1 MSNISS
7 RFSSSQTTAAPQQ
20 APPKSPPATNGSST
34 AGAQKAPEEAESVEP
49 YVPSKPKDS
58 SGSFFS
64 SLTRKLSSASQ
75 NSGMPRVQGNGGVC
89 PRRVLNVDPNRE
101 RCLVPE
107 LDQSKLRRVSF
118 CVDVE
123 IASGPRYTEDPE
135 NDDSQLKRKKKDVK
149 LKERAEGEALKH
161 PESITEEKEEQG
173 EPVLEAKSKAIPV
186 PGQEKGNGNDV
197 PAPQEDLAGSP
208 MVGSLE
214 DGPQGMTRK
223 KEKKKRSE
231 MERKERK
238 EKKLRRAQEN
248 GSIPVEITAIDDD
261 DDDSEK
267 GSLVGSLPNATPA
280 RSSPVP
286 ALAKQDRPT
295 TDPVRIYR
303 RCCQLRETPI
313 LKRITEQLMS
323 TKCAVVNEPGVVGCL
338 DLTGSRLQ
346 LADVVTLGDWL
357 AVVPVKRLILEDA
370 DLNDEG
376 VRVIL
381 SGLLAAKRP
390 EPTRRKNTGPRHREL
405 PGPLR
410 SRQERSGVVE
420 KISLKNNPRVTRL
433 GWKHVSLFLYMC
445 RSIKAVDLSMN
456 QFPDTMPA
464 SVQMS
469 TKKSPEKPIPTNGQ
483 DLNAAETLY
492 KCLSERL
499 GGSHLEELSVSECGL
514 DTDHVR
520 KIVDGAMM
528 CGISRLG
535 LAGNQLTDEGLGHVI
550 HYLRSGICH
559 GLDLGGNDLRGKLGP
574 IADTFNE
581 KPDCPCWG
589 LSLADCNLDT
599 QSVKPLLPALVKL
612 SNFRFIDLSHNRDLC
627 SEDNGTIS
635 LLRRYIPQMRDL
647 KRIHMSDVGMSTK
660 QAIALAE
667 VLPEGPRLAHLSIL
681 ENPQLKA
688 LANATDEASQEEACA
703 LYASLMT
710 AVRVSKTLIC
720 IDIDVSTPNVYTGL
734 FFTNRIT
741 GSKPRKQRD
750 RQSPR
755 KTGRRVFFAQHGKL
769 RYRRGNRRY
778 GRDCERRRYTDCS
791 TWWRRQREGCSSA

>member
-1 MSNISS
+1 
-7 RFSSSQTTAAPQQ
+7 
-20 APPKSPPATNGSST
+20 
-34 AGAQKAPEEAESVEP
+34 
-49 YVPSKPKDS
+49 
-58 SGSFFS
+58 
-64 SLTRKLSSASQ
+64 
-75 NSGMPRVQGNGGVC
+75 
-89 PRRVLNVDPNRE
+89 
-101 RCLVPE
+101 
-107 LDQSKLRRVSF
+107 
-118 CVDVE
+118 
-123 IASGPRYTEDPE
+123 
-135 NDDSQLKRKKKDVK
+135 
-149 LKERAEGEALKH
+149 
-161 PESITEEKEEQG
+161 
-173 EPVLEAKSKAIPV
+173 
-186 PGQEKGNGNDV
+186 
-197 PAPQEDLAGSP
+197 
-208 MVGSLE
+208 
-214 DGPQGMTRK
+214 
-223 KEKKKRSE
+223 
-231 MERKERK
+231 
-238 EKKLRRAQEN
+238 
-248 GSIPVEITAIDDD
+248 
-261 DDDSEK
+261 
-267 GSLVGSLPNATPA
+267 
-280 RSSPVP
+280 
-286 ALAKQDRPT
+286 
-295 TDPVRIYR
+295 
-303 RCCQLRETPI
+303 
-313 LKRITEQLMS
+313 
-323 TKCAVVNEPGVVGCL
+323 
-338 DLTGSRLQ
+338 
-346 LADVVTLGDWL
+346 
-357 AVVPVKRLILEDA
+357 
-370 DLNDEG
+370 
-376 VRVIL
+376 
-381 SGLLAAKRP
+381 
-390 EPTRRKNTGPRHREL
+390 
-405 PGPLR
+405 
-410 SRQERSGVVE
+410 
-420 KISLKNNPRVTRL
+420 
-433 GWKHVSLFLYMC
+433 
-445 RSIKAVDLSMN
+445 
-456 QFPDTMPA
+456 
-464 SVQMS
+464 MS